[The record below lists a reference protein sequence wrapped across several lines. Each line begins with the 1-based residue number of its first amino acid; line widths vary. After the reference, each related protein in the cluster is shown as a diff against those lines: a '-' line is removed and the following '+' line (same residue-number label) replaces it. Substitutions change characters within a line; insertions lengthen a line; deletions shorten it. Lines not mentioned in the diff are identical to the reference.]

1 MDNFIQRINPH
12 PGDKIGAFFILVGQQ
27 ASFIHWIVIYPLDKV
42 IHSLYNRA
50 QYCALLYFTL
60 LFFVFLRFVYFT
72 VLHFVVH
79 YCAVKSG
86 KKYPFVA
93 ILD

>member
-27 ASFIHWIVIYPLDKV
+27 ASFIHWIVIYTLDKV

-50 QYCALLYFTL
+50 QYYALLYFTL
-60 LFFVFLRFVYFT
+60 LFFASFTLLYCTLLYIT
-72 VLHFVVH
+72 VL
-79 YCAVKSG
+79 
-86 KKYPFVA
+86 
-93 ILD
+93 